1 MSSWKP
7 SMPAASSLIAY
18 LRSRGWSLQGAN
30 ERWSTFSIAT
40 AEGDVVVEV
49 PLLSEAGDL
58 SRRISE
64 VLQNLAWVEKRS
76 DHEVWA
82 DIVTADRDVV
92 RFALEAPAMAQGRI
106 PVDAA
111 SEVYAGVRDAVL
123 AAACAALD
131 KRPVYG
137 QRKPD
142 AAMTFLREATFGQT
156 EIGSYVLKV
165 EVPVGPL
172 LTPDLV
178 DPTADPSPPFERQVF
193 TTLANAL
200 SAAHSALPESLSA
213 ASLEPF
219 ERQVASGV
227 SANLCDAIGRIVRAT
242 DAERL
247 RVAFSFAAW
256 RPAPASVPR
265 ALSFSRDEARGL
277 ADIASSW
284 REKAPT
290 PEHELIGMVR
300 RLEGSVE
307 RGGEVGIAV
316 AVDGKERVVRVQ
328 LGAADYARAVDAH
341 RDGGLVRCVGDLTR
355 SSRMTSLA
363 NPRDFKVLEKE

>member
-1 MSSWKP
+1 MSSWNP
-7 SMPAASSLIAY
+7 SVPAVSSIIAY
-18 LRSRGWSLQGAN
+18 LRSRGWQPQSAN
-30 ERWSTFSIAT
+30 ERWSSFSIAT
-40 AEGDVVVEV
+40 AEGEVVVDV
-49 PLLSEAGDL
+49 PLLSDAADL
-58 SRRISE
+58 SRRVAE
-64 VLQNLAWVEKRS
+64 VLQNLALVEKRS
-76 DHEVWA
+76 SHAVLA

-106 PVDAA
+106 PVEAA
-111 SEVYAGVRDAVL
+111 SDVYGGVRDAVL

-142 AAMTFLREATFGQT
+142 AAMAFLRQATFGQT
-156 EIGSYVLKV
+156 EVGSYVLKV

-178 DPTADPSPPFERQVF
+178 DPTADPSPPYERQVF

-200 SAAHSALPESLSA
+200 SAAHAALPESFSA
-213 ASLEPF
+213 VSLEPF
-219 ERQVASGV
+219 ERKVASGV
-227 SANLCDAIGRIVRAT
+227 SANLCDAVARIVRAT

-256 RPAPASVPR
+256 RPAPASIPR
-265 ALSFSRDEARGL
+265 VLAFSRDEARGL
-277 ADIASSW
+277 ADVASSW

-290 PEHELIGMVR
+290 PEHEIVGMVR

-316 AVDGKERVVRVQ
+316 AVEGKERVVRVQ

-341 RDGGLVRCVGDLTR
+341 RDGALVRCVGDLTR

-363 NPRDFKVLEKE
+363 NPHDFKVLEEE